1 MIDVPVVDAHHHLA
15 LLALGYPWLAESAPV
30 DRYHGDDR
38 SLRRDY
44 LVSDYRQDLDGLP
57 LAASV
62 HVENGAAD
70 PLAEAEWIGRVI
82 AEAAPVP
89 SVHVARADLSDPA
102 APALLERYAAMPHVR
117 GVRHI
122 LNWHPDPRFSHTDR
136 PGIIAEPR
144 WRANF
149 ARLAGLGLSF
159 DLQVF
164 ADQLPQAAA
173 LVREH
178 PGTAVILDHAGMP
191 LTRDAGHLRL
201 WRAGMRE
208 LAEAPQVTVKISA
221 LGTTD
226 HRWSVAS
233 IRTLVLE
240 TIQIF
245 GPERVMFGSNFP
257 VDGMYSSLR
266 RLFDAF
272 DEITR
277 DFSREERTEM
287 FGGTAA
293 RSYRI
298 QPDR

>member
-1 MIDVPVVDAHHHLA
+1 MIDVPVIDAHHHLA
-15 LLALGYPWLAESAPV
+15 LLSLGYPWLAESAPI

-44 LVSDYRQDLDGLP
+44 LVPDYRQDLDGLP
-57 LAASV
+57 VVASV

-82 AEAAPVP
+82 ASSAPLP
-89 SVHVARADLSDPA
+89 SVHVARADLSDPL

-117 GVRHI
+117 GIRHI

-136 PGIIAEPR
+136 SGIIAEPE

-149 ARLAGLGLSF
+149 ARLADLGLSF

-164 ADQLPQAAA
+164 ADQLPHAAA
-173 LVREH
+173 LVREY
-178 PGTAVILDHAGMP
+178 PATAVILDHAGMP
-191 LTRDAGHLRL
+191 LTRDADYLRS
-201 WRAGMRE
+201 WRSGMQE

-226 HRWSVAS
+226 HRWSTAS
-233 IRTLVLE
+233 IRPLVLE
-240 TIQIF
+240 TIEIF
-245 GPERVMFGSNFP
+245 GPERVMFASNFP
-257 VDGMYSSLR
+257 VDGMYSSLT

-277 DFSREERTEM
+277 GFSRREREEM
-287 FGGTAA
+287 FAGTAA

-298 QPDR
+298 ELPR